1 MERGLVVEG
10 EEMKTVMEEEE
21 EADITV
27 SRLEVSDSVDDN
39 YSATED
45 IPRTEKHVVQSSTTQ
60 SRRISLL
67 SIIVK

>member
-10 EEMKTVMEEEE
+10 EEMKTVMEEE

-45 IPRTEKHVVQSSTTQ
+45 IPRD
-60 SRRISLL
+60 
-67 SIIVK
+67 

>member
-21 EADITV
+21 ADVTV

-39 YSATED
+39 NSATE
-45 IPRTEKHVVQSSTTQ
+45 
-60 SRRISLL
+60 
-67 SIIVK
+67 

>member
-45 IPRTEKHVVQSSTTQ
+45 IP
-60 SRRISLL
+60 LD
-67 SIIVK
+67 